1 MQAKDFR
8 YALNTLRRS
17 PGYVLMCVAVL
28 ALGIGA
34 NAAIFSVLDG
44 VILRAMPYRDA
55 DRLVFVWERFPAMP
69 PPIGPRMKVARKN
82 YLEWKRQNTVFSDMA
97 AFDGRRLDETGLD
110 HPRHLWTGFASANL
124 FPMLGVAPRTGR
136 LFTAAEERI
145 GSDRVAIL
153 SDGYFETR
161 FHRDPQAIGKTV
173 SLDGTA
179 YTVIG
184 VLPPQ
189 FHLPSTYEGT
199 DQLKPDV
206 WVPLS
211 RLWNRPE
218 DDVARELLVAARLK
232 PGVTLARA
240 RTEMDGIARR
250 LAAADPKLDHGW
262 LTSVFRFA
270 TEDTEPKVHRAVYVL
285 MGAVAFLLL
294 IACANLAN
302 LTLARA
308 TGRSREIA
316 VRLALGA
323 TRGRIVSQLVTESFV
338 VAAAGAGLGLALA
351 NWCVKLMLALKP
363 EDIQRPEMIGIDLRA
378 FAFTALAAV
387 ATTLLFGLA
396 PALAASRQDL
406 NSALKT
412 GGGWGASAVRLRSRQ
427 FLIAAETALALMLVV
442 GAGLMIRSFQALLS
456 VGLGFQTDRLTI
468 ADVELPADRY
478 KDPASEARFFHELLD
493 AASAAPGIRS
503 AAVVDN
509 MPLHRVSMANFN
521 IAGRPEPAVSELPI
535 SDMAKASPGY
545 FQLIGLRLEAGRWFT
560 DADLGK
566 PVALVNRAFVKQFF
580 PGGNP
585 VGQHLLNSDKKV
597 STEVVG
603 VVSDYRAMGVENGTR
618 PTIFWPDLALRNGTL
633 VVRSAASPQALADQL
648 RRMVWSVDKD
658 LPAAAVD
665 PMQHYVDE
673 WLSQRRFNTL
683 LLEIFAGLALVL
695 AAMGIYGVLAN
706 LVASRVREI
715 GIRMAIGA
723 TPGEIGALVL
733 RQAMKPVA
741 VGIVA
746 GLAGSLVLGRFLQ
759 ALLFEVKPGDPAT
772 LGAAALVILLVAPA
786 AIYVPLRRA
795 TGVDCTVALREE

>member
-1 MQAKDFR
+1 MQGRDFR
-8 YALNTLRRS
+8 YALKTLRRS
-17 PGYVLMCVAVL
+17 PGYVLMCVGVL

-44 VILRAMPYRDA
+44 VILRALPYPDA
-55 DRLVFVWERFPAMP
+55 NRLVFVWERFPALP

-97 AFDGRRLDETGLD
+97 AFHGRRIDETGLD
-110 HPRHLWTGFASANL
+110 HPRHVWTGYASANL
-124 FPMLGVAPRTGR
+124 FPMLGVGVRMGR
-136 LFTAAEERI
+136 LFAADEERA

-161 FHRDPQAIGKTV
+161 FHRDPGAIGKTL
-173 SLDGTA
+173 SLGGTA

-189 FHLPSTYEGT
+189 FHLPSTYEGS
-199 DQLKPDV
+199 DQLKPEV

-211 RLWNRPE
+211 QLWNKPE
-218 DDVARELLVAARLK
+218 DDAERQLFVVARLK
-232 PGVTLARA
+232 PGITLARA
-240 RTEMDGIARR
+240 RAEMDGIATR
-250 LAAADPKLDHGW
+250 LAASDPGLDHGW

-323 TRGRIVSQLVTESFV
+323 TRGRIVSQLVTESLV

-351 NWCVKLMLALKP
+351 NWSIRLMLALKP
-363 EDIQRPEMIGIDLRA
+363 EDIQRPEMIGVDFRV
-378 FAFTALAAV
+378 FVFTALAAV

-427 FLIAAETALALMLVV
+427 FLIAVETALALMLVV
-442 GAGLMIRSFQALLS
+442 GAGLMIRSFQSLLS
-456 VGLGFQTDRLTI
+456 VGLGFETDRITI
-468 ADVELPADRY
+468 ADVELPAARY
-478 KDPASEARFFHELLD
+478 PDAASQSRFFRRLLD
-493 AASAAPGIRS
+493 AASAAPGVRT
-503 AAVVDN
+503 AALVDN
-509 MPLHRVSMANFN
+509 MPLHRIQMSNFY
-521 IAGRPEPAVSELPI
+521 IAGRPDPPIAELPI
-535 SDMAKASPGY
+535 ADMAHVSPAY
-545 FQLIGLRLEAGRWFT
+545 FGLIGLRLEAGRWFT

-566 PVALVNRAFVKQFF
+566 PVAIVNRTFAKQFF
-580 PGGNP
+580 APGSP
-585 VGQHLLNSDKKV
+585 LGQHLLDPDKKV
-597 STEVVG
+597 SSEIVG

-618 PTIFWPDLALRNGTL
+618 ATIFWPGLGVANASL
-633 VVRSAASPQALADQL
+633 VVRSAASPQALTDLL
-648 RRMVWSVDKD
+648 RKAVWSVDKD
-658 LPAAAVD
+658 LPAAVVD

-683 LLEIFAGLALVL
+683 LLETFAGLALVL

-723 TPGEIGALVL
+723 TPGEIGRLVL

-741 VGIVA
+741 AGIVA
-746 GLAGSLVLGRFLQ
+746 GLAGSLVLGRFLE
-759 ALLFEVKPGDPAT
+759 ALLFDVKPGDPVT
-772 LGAAALVILLVAPA
+772 LGVAAVVILAVAPA